1 MRLRVYIPGNRARE
15 RLVVFLGP
23 LLQTFNQICPRNM
36 KMKRFLLKKL
46 LIYKNELKMQVTVIN
61 SWAVHLSGLYCKIW
75 TAASEFFLFHS
86 APVHVRIYLRDKRL

>member
-46 LIYKNELKMQVTVIN
+46 LIYKNELKMQVTVFVGSPSQRSVLQN
-61 SWAVHLSGLYCKIW
+61 MDGCL
-75 TAASEFFLFHS
+75 
-86 APVHVRIYLRDKRL
+86 RIFPIS